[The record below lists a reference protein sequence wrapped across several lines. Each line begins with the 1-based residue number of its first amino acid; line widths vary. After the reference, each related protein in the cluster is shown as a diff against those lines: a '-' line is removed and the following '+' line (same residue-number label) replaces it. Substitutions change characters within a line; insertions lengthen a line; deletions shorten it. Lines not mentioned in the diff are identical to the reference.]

1 MARRTKEN
9 QEALMSDLQDAL
21 SDTEAMLSDIA
32 SDGGQMAKDL
42 RQKLTENLQNV
53 KAKLI
58 ETEELVTEKAKF
70 AAKATDDYVRENPW
84 QSIGVA
90 VGVGFLVG
98 MLVSRR

>member
-1 MARRTKEN
+1 MAKRMKAD

-21 SDTEAMLSDIA
+21 SDTESMLSDLA

-42 RQKLTENLQNV
+42 RQRLTDNLQNV

-58 ETEELVTEKAKF
+58 ETEELVTEKAKY
-70 AAKATDDYVRENPW
+70 AAKATDDYVHENPW

>member
-1 MARRTKEN
+1 MAKRSKPD

-21 SDTEAMLSDIA
+21 SDTEAMLSDI
-32 SDGGQMAKDL
+32 SGNGGAMAQDL
-42 RQKLTENLQNV
+42 RAKLTANLQSV

-84 QSIGVA
+84 QSVGVA
-90 VGVGFLVG
+90 AGVGFLVG

>member
-21 SDTEAMLSDIA
+21 SDTEAMLNDIA

-84 QSIGVA
+84 QSVGVA
-90 VGVGFLVG
+90 AGVGFLIG